1 LEEQARALIADHLGA
16 SVSMVVDDASLPAL
30 GADSLD
36 LVSLTMALEEAFD
49 VRISD
54 DQAEGCGTV
63 GDVIRLLRER
73 CAARTTAVRLHFAD
87 A

>member
-1 LEEQARALIADHLGA
+1 VEDRARGLIAEHLGA
-16 SVSMVVDDASLPAL
+16 PAWMVLDDAKLIDL

-54 DQAEGCGTV
+54 EQAEACWTV
-63 GDVIRLLRER
+63 RDVTRLLAER
-73 CAARTTAVRLHFAD
+73 CAGPERRRSLAARQ
-87 A
+87 